1 MPDKPKAVC
10 MIGHRELENE
20 ANLVRARGC
29 RVLFFDRSIDLDEA
43 LLVDVPIE
51 VDLNDEDA
59 TIAQA
64 QKLSQRFDIQGVYT
78 LVEYRVPLA
87 ARMAEAL
94 GLGRGISYQAALNC
108 RNKKLTR
115 QRLAEHGVGSA
126 QFALVRSTAEAEETL
141 KTFALPVVVKPS
153 NDSASF
159 LVTRCDT
166 VEQVLDSVR
175 AVQQRTHNWVGQAID
190 PEILIEEY
198 LDGPE
203 FSVEAVTIGGET
215 RILAVT
221 AKRLTPPPVPV
232 EAGHTVHAPLPEAD
246 VEAIHQLVK
255 DALPALDVANSVT
268 HTEVKLTSRGP
279 RVVEVNARP
288 GGDYIQSLVRA
299 VTGYDLYELAL
310 HIAIGGTMA
319 DLPQHAPVASSAAV
333 RFLTADHAGTLHMA
347 DPEIAASVQG
357 VQTLHLIFRDGQQVE
372 TTTSNYNRLGHVIVH
387 GTADESADEIAAT
400 VLEKLAVR
408 ID

>member
-1 MPDKPKAVC
+1 

-20 ANLVRARGC
+20 ASFVRARGY
-29 RVLFFDRSIDLDEA
+29 RVLFFDRNIDLDEA
-43 LLVDVPIE
+43 LLVDVPVE
-51 VDLNDEDA
+51 VDLNDEAA

-64 QKLSQRFDIQGVYT
+64 LKLRERFDIQGVYT

-94 GLGRGISYQAALNC
+94 DLGRGISHQAALNC

-115 QRLAEHGVGSA
+115 QRLAEHDVGSA
-126 QFALVRSTAEAEETL
+126 QFALVNTPAEAEEAL
-141 KTFALPVVVKPS
+141 KTLPLPVVVKPS

-166 VEQVLDSVR
+166 VDDVVQSVK

-190 PEILIEEY
+190 PDILIEEF

-203 FSVEAVTIGGET
+203 FSVEACTINGET
-215 RILAVT
+215 TIFAVT
-221 AKRLTPPPVPV
+221 AKRLTPPPIPV
-232 EAGHTVHAPLPEAD
+232 EAGHTVPAPLPDAD
-246 VEAIHQLVK
+246 VQAIHQLVK
-255 DALPALDVANSVT
+255 DALAALGVTNSVT
-268 HTEVKLTSRGP
+268 HTEVKLTSKGP
-279 RVVEVNARP
+279 RIVEVNARP
-288 GGDYIQSLVRA
+288 GGDYIQSLVLA

-310 HIAIGGTMA
+310 HVSIGGTLAEM
-319 DLPQHAPVASSAAV
+319 PHHPPVAPSAAI
-333 RFLTADHAGTLHMA
+333 RFLTADHDGTLHMA
-347 DPEIAASVQG
+347 DPEIAASVPGIQ
-357 VQTLHLIFRDGQQVE
+357 VLNLIFRDGQRVE

-387 GTADESADEIAAT
+387 GTADQSADEIAAT

-408 ID
+408 VD